1 MKARVNTMKG
11 RQWWRPFGP
20 SVLAGHEAEW
30 FEPAFDSRFMLFTVP
45 VREDKQGDIPAVLH
59 VDGTTRPQSVHKA
72 LSPRYH
78 AMISH
83 FHQLTG
89 VPMVTNTS
97 FNTAFEPIVCTPSDA
112 IASWLQLGADA
123 LAIEDWLV
131 FRR

>member
-20 SVLAGHEAEW
+20 SILAGAEADW
-30 FEPAFDSRFMLFTVP
+30 FLTPFDTRFMLFTVP
-45 VREDKQGDIPAVLH
+45 VREDKQEQIPAVLH
-59 VDGTTRPQSVHKA
+59 VDGTTRPQSVHA
-72 LSPRYH
+72 EHSPRYH

-83 FHQLTG
+83 FQALTG

-97 FNTAFEPIVCTPSDA
+97 FNTAFEPIVCTPEDA

-131 FRR
+131 LRR

>member
-20 SVLAGHEAEW
+20 SILAGHEAEW

-78 AMISH
+78 ADQPFPSAH
-83 FHQLTG
+83 RRVHGDQHQLQHGLRAHRLHT
-89 VPMVTNTS
+89 
-97 FNTAFEPIVCTPSDA
+97 I
-112 IASWLQLGADA
+112 
-123 LAIEDWLV
+123 
-131 FRR
+131 